1 MTIAET
7 LAKIRARA
15 EAKTVE
21 CGGDPIGVCVAPF
34 MDCGGGCKGTGRT
47 PDPSCAV
54 LLNLVLVECECCQ
67 DICYCA
73 EVTALK
79 IRLGQDDDGGTVR
92 CVPCY
97 GTGHLARDWSGLP
110 EGALAGS
117 LKDAG
122 EALGWIVTWGSYTDG
137 ADYQAYV
144 WVGVRG
150 DYTDGPPV
158 AVVADTSDQA
168 VAEAML
174 KALEE
179 R

>member
-7 LAKIRARA
+7 LTKIRARA

-34 MDCGGGCKGTGRT
+34 MDCGGGCKGTGRIPNPAYAAT
-47 PDPSCAV
+47 
-54 LLNLVLVECECCQ
+54 LNVVLVECLSQKHDPCELRGVRLVHWTDTIPNCQ
-67 DICYCA
+67 
-73 EVTALK
+73 
-79 IRLGQDDDGGTVR
+79 
-92 CVPCY
+92 
-97 GTGHLARDWSGLP
+97 GTGYVARDWSGLP
-110 EGALAGS
+110 AGALAGS

-122 EALGWIVTWGSYTDG
+122 EPLGWIVTWGSYTDG